1 MKYNKQTLEFEIY
14 RNEILENMN
23 YLEVYGLDS
32 DAVIIT

>member
-1 MKYNKQTLEFEIY
+1 MKYNKQTLEFETY